1 MEMEF
6 QKARLIA
13 ALALAPAFAP
23 APAFAQT
30 LDFPAR
36 HAHLRK
42 YCSGTLSIT
51 EQGVS
56 YRETGSKKPH
66 AWMWSWD
73 DIQQL
78 DLTPDRIRVLTYQ
91 DSRWKLGADRKY
103 EFRGKD
109 FESAYALLSNGLGR
123 RFVARMAD
131 DRVDAIWQI
140 PVKHLTR
147 FGGDEG
153 TLIIGRDHIVF
164 KSPSKGDSRTWRYRD
179 IESISTSDPFQLTL
193 TTFERAWA
201 HYGSRKDFNFQLRR
215 PLEDARYNDLWR
227 RLNKEKP

>member
-1 MEMEF
+1 MEL

-13 ALALAPAFAP
+13 AFALAPAL
-23 APAFAQT
+23 AQA

-36 HAHLRK
+36 HEHLRK

-51 EQGVS
+51 ERGVS
-56 YRETGSKKPH
+56 YGENGKKEHPH
-66 AWMWSWD
+66 AWTWGWD

-78 DLTPDRIRVLTYQ
+78 DLAPDRIRLLTYQ
-91 DSRWKLGADRKY
+91 DSRWKLGADREY

-109 FESAYALLSNGLGR
+109 FESAYALLSDGLGR
-123 RFVARMAD
+123 RFVAELAD
-131 DRVDAIWQI
+131 NGIDALWQI

-147 FGGDEG
+147 FGGNQG
-153 TLIIGRDHIVF
+153 TLIVGRDRIVF
-164 KSPSKGDSRTWRYRD
+164 KSVRKDDSRTWRYAD
-179 IESISTSDPFQLTL
+179 IESISTTGPFQLTL

-201 HYGSRKDFNFQLRR
+201 HYGSRKDFNFQLRS
-215 PLEDARYNDLWR
+215 PLEEARYNDLWR